1 LYYSIIPIAAM
12 IVLAGVVQ
20 MPSQESVIVS
30 FKEGHY
36 DPAAV
41 TKVGG
46 SVVEEFKGVGML
58 HAMVSR
64 HAVSELEQNNV
75 VEFVEYDRQFE
86 IAQDTTVEYSESWG
100 LADIGAEPAHLSS
113 YTGKGVKIAVLD
125 TGMDYNHPELA
136 GAYKGGYDFINNDDD
151 PMDDNGHGSHVA
163 GIIAA
168 AKDGQGMV
176 GVAPDAELYAIKVS
190 DGKGKGSFSGLA
202 KGINWAIE
210 NDMDVVTM
218 SITGDGGSRALL
230 KAIDEAY
237 AKHEIVLVAAV
248 GNGGSGSVLF
258 PAAYENVIGVGA
270 VTKENEKSPFSR
282 TGSEVEMVAPGSGIR
297 STWTGGQ
304 YKVMSG
310 TSMATPFVTG
320 AIALLLGSDEQA
332 WAETGHVDGDGAW
345 TADEIRAVLHSTAT
359 DLGDDGKDDQFGYGL
374 LNLHFPGSAANTAAT
389 PDEEESPEETLER
402 LKMSIRIFIQ
412 RR

>member
-1 LYYSIIPIAAM
+1 M
-12 IVLAGVVQ
+12 IVLAGIVQ
-20 MPSQESVIVS
+20 MPSQDAVIVS
-30 FKEGHY
+30 FKDGRYNPTVVAE
-36 DPAAV
+36 
-41 TKVGG
+41 VGG
-46 SVVEEFKGVGML
+46 SVVEEFKSVGML

-64 HAVSELEQNNV
+64 HAVSELEQNDA

-86 IAQDTTVEYSESWG
+86 IAQDTTVEYAESWG
-100 LADIGAEPAHLSS
+100 LTEIGAEPAHLSS

-125 TGMDYNHPELA
+125 TGIDYNHPELA
-136 GAYKGGYDFINNDDD
+136 ASYKGGYDFINNDDD

-168 AKDGQGMV
+168 AKDGQGVV

-190 DGKGKGSFSGLA
+190 DSKGKGSFSGLA
-202 KGINWAIE
+202 KGINWAVE
-210 NDMDVVTM
+210 NDMDIVTM
-218 SITGDGGSRALL
+218 SITGDGGSRALR
-230 KAIDEAY
+230 KAVDEAY
-237 AKHEIVLVAAV
+237 ANYGVVLVAAV
-248 GNGGSGSVLF
+248 GNGQSGSVLY

-270 VTKENEKSPFSR
+270 VTKENAKSSFSL
-282 TGSEVEMVAPGSGIR
+282 TGSEVELVAPGSGIR
-297 STWTGGQ
+297 STWMGGQ

-320 AIALLLGSDEQA
+320 AIALLLGSDEEA
-332 WAETGHVDGDGAW
+332 WLETGQVDGDGVW

-374 LNLHFPGSAANTAAT
+374 LSLHFPGSASNTAAT
-389 PDEEESPEETLER
+389 PDEDEETPEETLER